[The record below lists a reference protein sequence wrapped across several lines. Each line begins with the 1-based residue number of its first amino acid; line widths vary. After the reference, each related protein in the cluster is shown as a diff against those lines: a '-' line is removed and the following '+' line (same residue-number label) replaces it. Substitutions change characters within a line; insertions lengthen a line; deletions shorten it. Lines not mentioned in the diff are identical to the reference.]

1 MTRRLWAALSV
12 AALIAAGG
20 LASGGGPAGAAF
32 PGINGLLTFAEGPSG
47 KGTVATVSADG
58 TGQIFPVLLEA
69 GAKPTWSPDGSKI
82 AYTHYTGPHWQ
93 IWVMNADGTNP
104 TQVTHVNVG
113 DPGGAATPAWSPDG
127 TKIAYS
133 TSDYDQIWVVNADGS
148 HPAQITHDEGGPVW
162 FPESISWSPDG
173 TKIAY
178 DRNGAEIWVMNADGT
193 NPSKLTEGAHPD
205 WSPDGTKIAYDH
217 QLVIWVMNADGTNR
231 TQITDG
237 TKGSGLDPAWS
248 PDGTK
253 IAFDH
258 ACTSRSIRTDLADE
272 RGRHRRAPA
281 VRHQQG
287 RTRPGLATD
296 SHVGIPHRI
305 GPVHHDDAGPGIVR
319 AHIDGRD
326 DGIERSQTGNT
337 DHRTANLHRLTTTAK
352 SGHPA
357 GHLMTT
363 AYPRPS
369 HRVCLPAGE
378 PPVSLLTRCHG
389 RIPVWFSRPLSLVSF
404 D

>member
-253 IAFDH
+253 IAFDAPVPLGQFEQIWLMNADGTDVH
-258 ACTSRSIRTDLADE
+258 QLFATNKDAHDPDWQPIPTS
-272 RGRHRRAPA
+272 GYH
-281 VRHQQG
+281 
-287 RTRPGLATD
+287 
-296 SHVGIPHRI
+296 I
-305 GPVHHDDAGPGIVR
+305 GSGP
-319 AHIDGRD
+319 
-326 DGIERSQTGNT
+326 S
-337 DHRTANLHRLTTTAK
+337 TTTTQVPGS
-352 SGHPA
+352 SGPTSTVETMASNEARPA
-357 GHLMTT
+357 TPIT
-363 AYPRPS
+363 AQPTFT
-369 HRVCLPAGE
+369 G
-378 PPVSLLTRCHG
+378 
-389 RIPVWFSRPLSLVSF
+389 
-404 D
+404 